1 MSTSLTDPALGTE
14 AAAPSVEDQA
24 PAAATEV
31 VEGSVNG
38 ENSVPVAR
46 FNGLMSSFNKV
57 QNEKTAL
64 ETQLSELRSELAK
77 PAPTKEITPT
87 MSDDVL
93 SEVQQLRQMLME
105 ERLNGARRAALDEFP
120 DAKPFAD
127 LIVAD
132 TAEDMRDLARVISER
147 LQASKAPATSTE
159 APAEGEA
166 ATEAESGGTKQVV
179 AAVEPVVEAPVTGGG
194 SGYVQEAAVEDRV
207 AESVRKR
214 SFSDFLTAKWEA
226 ADSGQTLEAVA
237 S

>member
-159 APAEGEA
+159 APAAVEA
-166 ATEAESGGTKQVV
+166 TTAVV
-179 AAVEPVVEAPVTGGG
+179 AETEPVVEAPVTGGG